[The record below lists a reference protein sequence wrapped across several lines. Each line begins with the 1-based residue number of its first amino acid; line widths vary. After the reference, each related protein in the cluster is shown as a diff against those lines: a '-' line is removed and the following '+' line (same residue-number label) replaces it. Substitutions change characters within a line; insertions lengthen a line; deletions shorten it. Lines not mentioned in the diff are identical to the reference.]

1 MNAKPLCFVGED
13 VGRRSKMRFTS
24 APYVNPRLGRE
35 HEISFPSPSYRA
47 AFVGLLT
54 SFLSFSLSPFY
65 RSFFICLF
73 RSLVRWFVGS
83 FLLHFLQVLFFASS
97 FFFYGFLP
105 MKRNL
110 IHPTRCPFNKFAF
123 GRALGIEIPS
133 SRPFLPSSLH
143 FHWLE

>member
-1 MNAKPLCFVGED
+1 MKFLFL
-13 VGRRSKMRFTS
+13 
-24 APYVNPRLGRE
+24 APATE
-35 HEISFPSPSYRA
+35 
-47 AFVGLLT
+47 LLSLASLLP
-54 SFLSFSLSPFY
+54 SFLSLCPLFIVLS
-65 RSFFICLF
+65 SFASF
-73 RSLVRWFVGS
+73 VRWFVGS